1 MQLRVEP
8 HGGLV
13 NVGPIRQGRNGTRG
27 QCVSSPRVRK
37 EEDSKIQMGFLR
49 LEQGI
54 GQVAIAL
61 LLL

>member
-13 NVGPIRQGRNGTRG
+13 NVGPIRQGRNRIGNEA
-27 QCVSSPRVRK
+27 VSSPRVWK
-37 EEDSKIQMGFLR
+37 EEDSKIQMELLR

-54 GQVAIAL
+54 GQVAITL